1 MSMTWTQRKEFIP
14 KICPY
19 RRSVGINLLQ
29 MRGTGGKSSGVWFLK
44 TNYSLEKKTLELGLI
59 HSTATQRLTVICL
72 GSYPVFTSTG
82 IKY

>member
-1 MSMTWTQRKEFIP
+1 M
-14 KICPY
+14 
-19 RRSVGINLLQ
+19 GINLLQ
-29 MRGTGGKSSGVWFLK
+29 MKGTGGKSSGVWFLN
-44 TNYSLEKKTLELGLI
+44 TNSSLEKKTLELGLI